1 MLAVAFMSDS
11 DASRILAARQ
21 QAGLGQ
27 RRFARLLG
35 VGIGTVQHW
44 ERERRQPQGLYQE
57 KLESILRE
65 IEDDQARSDSR
76 S

>member
-1 MLAVAFMSDS
+1 MRADTY
-11 DASRILAARQ
+11 ASRILAAREK
-21 QAGLGQ
+21 AGLGQ

-35 VGIGTVQHW
+35 VGNSTIQNW
-44 ERERRQPQGLYQE
+44 EHQRRRPQGLHQE

-65 IEDDQARSDSR
+65 IEDDQARSDPR